1 MEKPIWEV
9 SDISGCSVYDVA
21 GEYIGKLV
29 DVLHTG
35 ANDVWVINTG
45 TAQDKEM
52 LVPALRTVI
61 KEVNVKE
68 RKITIDLPRGLK
80 EIYEGFSNK

>member
-35 ANDVWVINTG
+35 ANDVWVVSAG
-45 TAQDKEM
+45 TAQGKEM
-52 LVPALRTVI
+52 LVPALRSVI
-61 KEVNVKE
+61 KEVNVIE
-68 RKITIDLPRGLK
+68 RKVIVDLPKGLK
-80 EIYEGFSNK
+80 EIYSEN